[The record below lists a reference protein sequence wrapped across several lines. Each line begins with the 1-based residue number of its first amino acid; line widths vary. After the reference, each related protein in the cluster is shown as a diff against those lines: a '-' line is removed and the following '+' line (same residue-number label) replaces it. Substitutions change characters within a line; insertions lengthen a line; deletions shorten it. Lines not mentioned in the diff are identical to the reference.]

1 MLLRNLNFHRF
12 QCGFTP
18 VFRGSR
24 SSSNVPLPDVQQS
37 SDESVSEKQVKPERK
52 SVVPSNSRFIYPEF
66 LPDPKIEWRNSLREK
81 LERMDMIQ
89 RRKHIDI
96 PEFYVG
102 SIMAVS
108 SSNPHAPNKAT
119 RFVGICIQRLG
130 CGLRANFT
138 LRNVIKHIGTEMKYQ
153 LYDPTIQKIEVLRLE
168 KRLDDELL
176 YLRDAPNEYS
186 TFDENMEV
194 EYLPEGSPVP
204 VNPLMVKLKPRP
216 WRARWERKDMKGLAD
231 LGLEERFYERAKE
244 LATPWEKYD
253 LMKQYRKTIPEEE
266 QKEIFAEVYSE
277 LHEVEVMRKKMK
289 RKKVFIKP
297 TKTV

>member
-1 MLLRNLNFHRF
+1 M
-12 QCGFTP
+12 Q
-18 VFRGSR
+18 
-24 SSSNVPLPDVQQS
+24 
-37 SDESVSEKQVKPERK
+37 
-52 SVVPSNSRFIYPEF
+52 
-66 LPDPKIEWRNSLREK
+66 WRNPLREK

-102 SIMAVS
+102 TIMAVT
-108 SSNPHAPNKAT
+108 SSNQHAPNKAT

-186 TFDENMEV
+186 TFDENMEA
-194 EYLPEGSPVP
+194 EYLPEGSPIP
-204 VNPLMVKLKPRP
+204 VNTTMVKLKPRP
-216 WRARWERKDMKGLAD
+216 WRARWERKNMKGLAD
-231 LGLEERFYERAKE
+231 LELPERFYKRAEE

-253 LMKQYRKTIPEEE
+253 LMKQYRRTIPEEE

-277 LHEVEVMRKKMK
+277 LHEVNVMRKKQK

-297 TKTV
+297 FKN

>member
-1 MLLRNLNFHRF
+1 LIRV
-12 QCGFTP
+12 QCGHSSALQC
-18 VFRGSR
+18 SR
-24 SSSNVPLPDVQQS
+24 LTSNIPLYDVKQS
-37 SDESVSEKQVKPERK
+37 SEDGLSEKPAKLERK
-52 SVVPSNSRFIYPEF
+52 SVVPSNCRFVYPEF

-102 SIMAVS
+102 SIMAVT
-108 SSNPHAPNKAT
+108 SSNQHAPNKGT

-186 TFDENMEV
+186 TFDENMDT
-194 EYLPEGSPVP
+194 EYLAEGEPVP
-204 VNPLMVKLKPRP
+204 VNPIKVKLKPRP

-231 LGLEERFYERAKE
+231 LELEDRFYKRANE

-277 LHEVEVMRKKMK
+277 LHEVEVMRKKLK

-297 TKTV
+297 TKTL